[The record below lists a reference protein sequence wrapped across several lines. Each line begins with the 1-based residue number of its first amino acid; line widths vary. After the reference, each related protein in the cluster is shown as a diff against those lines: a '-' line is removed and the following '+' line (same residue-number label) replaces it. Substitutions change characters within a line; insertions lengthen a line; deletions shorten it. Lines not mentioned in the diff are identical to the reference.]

1 MEQVLDP
8 APQHKM
14 DSVGDIFK
22 AQELYIEKTLG
33 FVIYHKIVGEDTTHG
48 LLAHSGRS
56 NEDTG
61 QFPKVGWRG
70 RQTPWESSAQPQC

>member
-1 MEQVLDP
+1 MEQVLDS

-14 DSVGDIFK
+14 DNVGDIFK

-33 FVIYHKIVGEDTTHG
+33 FVTYSEIVGEDIPHG
-48 LLAHSGRS
+48 LLEDSGRS

-61 QFPKVGWRG
+61 QFPKVGWQG
-70 RQTPWESSAQPQC
+70 RQTPWESSTQPQC

>member
-1 MEQVLDP
+1 
-8 APQHKM
+8 M

-33 FVIYHKIVGEDTTHG
+33 FVTYSQIVGEDTPHR
-48 LLAHSGRS
+48 LLTDSGRS

-61 QFPKVGWRG
+61 QFPKVSWWG
-70 RQTPWESSAQPQC
+70 RQTPWESSTQPQC

>member
-8 APQHKM
+8 TPQHKM
-14 DSVGDIFK
+14 DSVGDIYK

-33 FVIYHKIVGEDTTHG
+33 FVISRKSVGEDTPHG
-48 LLAHSGRS
+48 LLADSGRS
-56 NEDTG
+56 SEDTG
-61 QFPKVGWRG
+61 QFPKVGWQG